1 MRTTA
6 VLAAAIL
13 FAVPVLAQDAPATA
27 SDCAACHEDVVP
39 AFRSGP
45 HGRAMEASASGTV
58 ERACVACHGP
68 AQAHMEDPSPE
79 NIRRVPSPEACLTCH
94 PAAQADMARRLPG
107 HDRAGIRCLD
117 CHASGHAETPARP
130 MLRQAPAQ
138 LCGGCHQ
145 EQRAAGHMPFAH
157 RDGTEPFSCT
167 ACHSVHGGTLE
178 GRLLE
183 GRAGGSCV
191 SCHSEKAGP
200 FVFPHPPRAT
210 DGCVACHQPHGSP
223 NPRLLRRRTVT
234 SLCLECHAG
243 IPAFH
248 DLSQARYRACQ
259 TCHAAVHGS
268 NRDPRLIDE

>member
-6 VLAAAIL
+6 VLAAVLLLAG
-13 FAVPVLAQDAPATA
+13 PTLAQDPPATA
-27 SDCAACHEDVVP
+27 SDCATCHDEVVP

-45 HGRAMEASASGTV
+45 HGRAMEAAAPGTV

-68 AQAHMEDPSPE
+68 ARQHMDDPSPE
-79 NIRRVPSPEACLTCH
+79 NIRRIPPPGACLGCH
-94 PAAQADMARRLPG
+94 PAAQADMARHLPG

-117 CHASGHAETPARP
+117 CHTPGHAGTPARP
-130 MLRQAPAQ
+130 MLRAAPAD

-145 EQRAAGHMPFAH
+145 QERAAARMPFAH
-157 RDGTEPFSCT
+157 REGSQPFACT
-167 ACHSVHGGTLE
+167 NCHAVHGGTMQ

-191 SCHSEKAGP
+191 SCHGEKAGP
-200 FVFPHPPRAT
+200 FVFPHPPRAV

-223 NPRLLRRRTVT
+223 NPRLLRRRTVF